1 MSIEHDE
8 PLPLARRFQW
18 TFIPLNKSLRDMACV
33 AGSTVHLLFCGPLNF
48 NNNILLHA
56 SAVKRQMQKRKR
68 HFDME
73 RIIPAGNRG
82 IVTQM
87 TPDILKLSLSDVAV
101 HADYKKH
108 TITTCD

>member
-1 MSIEHDE
+1 
-8 PLPLARRFQW
+8 
-18 TFIPLNKSLRDMACV
+18 
-33 AGSTVHLLFCGPLNF
+33 
-48 NNNILLHA
+48 
-56 SAVKRQMQKRKR
+56 MQKRKR